1 MPSRLLR
8 AKISVVRAKISVVR
22 SILADH
28 QKSCSAKKKLK
39 TQNFQ
44 GVLEIFAVIFFRRF
58 VFEKNWV

>member
-28 QKSCSAKKKLK
+28 QKSCSAKK
-39 TQNFQ
+39 N
-44 GVLEIFAVIFFRRF
+44 
-58 VFEKNWV
+58 